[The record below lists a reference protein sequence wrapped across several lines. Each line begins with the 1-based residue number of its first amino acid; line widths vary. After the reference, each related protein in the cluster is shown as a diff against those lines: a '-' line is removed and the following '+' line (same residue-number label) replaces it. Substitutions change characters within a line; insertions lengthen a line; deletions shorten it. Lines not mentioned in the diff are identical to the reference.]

1 MITIV
6 GLGQEEYPLFD
17 LLVCNEGGFGRITK
31 NVNLGGVGQSNFGR
45 EQAKVIPP
53 WRPQYSFKVILA
65 HNYTPVSFQ

>member
-45 EQAKVIPP
+45 RHAKVIPP
-53 WRPQYSFKVILA
+53 WRPLFFSGIF
-65 HNYTPVSFQ
+65 